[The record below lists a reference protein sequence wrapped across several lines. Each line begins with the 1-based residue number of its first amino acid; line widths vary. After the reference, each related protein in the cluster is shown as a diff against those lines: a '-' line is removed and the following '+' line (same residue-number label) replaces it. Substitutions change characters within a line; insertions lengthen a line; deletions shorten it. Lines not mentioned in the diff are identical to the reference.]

1 MLGNARGGGVDGV
14 ASVGAA
20 RLGDFGEVWGGSAV
34 GAVGEVGR
42 WELGL
47 GTSWLGKAG
56 VGDVGGSCGRSEC
69 ISPVVS

>member
-1 MLGNARGGGVDGV
+1 M
-14 ASVGAA
+14 
-20 RLGDFGEVWGGSAV
+20 
-34 GAVGEVGR
+34 GEVGR